1 MSVASE
7 EGSFWNRAC
16 ELVVMRSCVPTSYC
30 VVSASPLAW
39 SHVVQPVRR
48 WRPPKTPRATTYSS
62 LEATSNT
69 MAWSL
74 RISALI
80 KGEGFDLKGSK

>member
-7 EGSFWNRAC
+7 KGSFWSRAC
-16 ELVVMRSCVPTSYC
+16 ELVVMRSCVRTSHC

-48 WRPPKTPRATTYSS
+48 WRPTEDSA
-62 LEATSNT
+62 SN
-69 MAWSL
+69 
-74 RISALI
+74 
-80 KGEGFDLKGSK
+80 DLF